1 LEDGPERL
9 PLFSVLASAE
19 KGWMSRMQIFSEG
32 ELIYEAHIQFTQVIQ
47 YGVSMDDLS
56 LGKAEIPPEGARFD
70 QVFEGELVGPRL
82 HGRMSG
88 IDYLYVRADGLF
100 QLHLHAR
107 VTTEDGANIAFSSQG
122 VSRQIEGEREA
133 QLRAAVSLF
142 TSFEGYRWLNRLQ
155 LWALGTLD
163 PLEGRAFVKAYAY

>member
-1 LEDGPERL
+1 
-9 PLFSVLASAE
+9 
-19 KGWMSRMQIFSEG
+19 MTRMQISSEG
-32 ELIYEAHIQFTQVIQ
+32 ELIYEAQIQFTQTIE
-47 YGVSMDDLS
+47 YGVSMEELS
-56 LGKAEIPPEGARFD
+56 SRNAEVPLEGARFD
-70 QVFEGELVGPRL
+70 QAFEGDLMGPRL
-82 HGRMSG
+82 RGRISG
-88 IDYLYVRADGLF
+88 TDYLYVRADGLF

-142 TSFEGYRWLNRLQ
+142 TSCEEYRWLNRLQ

-163 PLEGRAFVKAYAY
+163 PVMGKAVVKAYAY